1 MGWRYLYFTSGAFV
15 LVLSIARVTVIRFH
29 ETPKYLL
36 CVGKDEEVVSLFRS
50 IANKHG
56 RPCSLTIEE
65 LRSHGVTTSAH
76 SNRKFSFSE
85 IWIHYRGLFMT
96 KKLGLSTSLVWFSW
110 TLIGLAYPLFYV
122 FLPEYLASRGAEFGV
137 TSAYVTWR
145 NYVIAQVCAIFGPL
159 LAGYMCSF
167 KALGRKYTMVIGA
180 LITSKCQLQRR
191 ILSNADAHIPVA
203 FFFAYTAV
211 RNNAQ
216 NVGFN
221 CAVSFAI
228 NIYYGTLYAYSPEVM
243 PSAHRATGNGTA
255 VAFNRVMGI
264 MSAIVATYANLA
276 TSAPIYICAGLFG
289 AMALVSAVFPF
300 EPEHSQSS

>member
-15 LVLSIARVTVIRFH
+15 LVLSIARVTIIRFH
-29 ETPKYLL
+29 ETPKYLI
-36 CVGKDEEVVSLFRS
+36 CRGQDEAVVALFQNLS
-50 IANKHG
+50 QKYG
-56 RPCSLTIEE
+56 RRCSLTLEG
-65 LRSHGVTTSAH
+65 LQRFGTVTSAH
-76 SNRKFSFSE
+76 SKTTHAFSE
-85 IWIHYRGLFMT
+85 IFFHYRGLFVT
-96 KKLGLSTSLVWFSW
+96 RKAAWSTILVWLSW

-122 FLPEYLASRGAEFGV
+122 FLPDYLASRGAEFGQ
-137 TSAYVTWR
+137 TSVSVTWR

-159 LAGYMCSF
+159 LAGYMCQV
-167 KALGRKYTMVIGA
+167 KVIGRKYTMVFGA
-180 LITSKCQLQRR
+180 LISSKY
-191 ILSNADAHIPVA
+191 IFPSSHSMAHNFTVA

-255 VAFNRVMGI
+255 VAFNRIMGI
-264 MSAIVATYANLA
+264 MSAIVATYAN
-276 TSAPIYICAGLFG
+276 TSTPAPMYISAALFG
-289 AMALVSAVFPF
+289 AMAMIAVIFPF
-300 EPEHSQSS
+300 EPERSQSG